1 MKICAN
7 DVRKAKAQDKLWLV
21 DNGQYVIKD
30 TKFCL
35 EQTEEL
41 KKKKW
46 QKQMPWVNAFKAV

>member
-21 DNGQYVIKD
+21 DNAQYVIKD

-41 KKKKW
+41 KKKKG
-46 QKQMPWVNAFKAV
+46 KSKCLG